1 MGYRILALDGGGGW
15 ALIQVRALIA
25 LYDNNPDTTGHQVL
39 SDFDLVAANSGGSL
53 VLGGLVENVTLRTL
67 LGYFQDEAKR
77 RSIFSP
83 NRSLTDRLLN
93 RLLGIGPR
101 YSTETKLK
109 SIRGLLPRTGGMT
122 LGQAVAGVRRAG
134 AAEDTHLLIVGFDY
148 DLNRAAFFRSQAT
161 GGPRWGDGGST
172 QVTVAEAIHA
182 STNAPVNY
190 FDEPALLPSCGV
202 RFWDGGITGCNN
214 PVLAA
219 VTEAVTKQQ
228 KNTDIVAL
236 SLGTGTVILP
246 PASPADPPDSP
257 FVTRPGK
264 AGLLPD
270 VRKLATA
277 ILDDP
282 PDAATFIAHAM
293 TGGPNGIN
301 AASDSRIVR
310 LNPLVSPLGT
320 PGQWRAPGLP
330 NSPMSPSQFQALAN
344 LDMDAVKQEEVAQI
358 DALAALWLADTVRNQ
373 PIRRNS
379 QTLAEEIGPG
389 TFSKARA
396 AWESLK
402 NSY

>member
-1 MGYRILALDGGGGW
+1 MGYRILSLDGGGGW

-25 LYDNNPDTTGHQVL
+25 LYDNKLDTTGHQVL
-39 SDFDLVAANSGGSL
+39 SDFDLVAANSGGSV
-53 VLGGLVENVTLRTL
+53 VLGGLIENVTLRTL
-67 LGYFQDEAKR
+67 LGYFLEEAKR

-83 NRSLTDRLLN
+83 SRSLFYRLLN
-93 RLLGIGPR
+93 KIIGIGPK

-109 SIRGLLPRTGGMT
+109 SIHSLLPRTGGLT
-122 LGQAVAGVRRAG
+122 LGQAMAGVRRPG
-134 AAEDTHLLIVGFDY
+134 ATEDTHLLIVGFDY
-148 DLNRAAFFRSQAT
+148 ELNRAAFFRSQAVSS
-161 GGPRWGDGGST
+161 PRWGDGAST
-172 QVTVAEAIHA
+172 QVTLAEAIHA

-219 VTEAVTKQQ
+219 VTEAVAKQQ

-236 SLGTGTVILP
+236 SIGTGTVVLP
-246 PASPADPPDSP
+246 PAGPADPPDSP
-257 FVTRPGK
+257 FVRRPPK
-264 AGLLPD
+264 SCLLAD
-270 VRKLATA
+270 LRKLAMS

-282 PDAATFIAHAM
+282 PDAATFVAYAM
-293 TGGPNGIN
+293 TGGSNGLAAPN
-301 AASDSRIVR
+301 DSRIVR
-310 LNPLVSPLGT
+310 LNPMVSPMGE
-320 PGQWRAPGLP
+320 PGKWRAPGP
-330 NSPMSPSQFQALAN
+330 AGAPMSAEQFKALA
-344 LDMDAVKQEEVAQI
+344 DVDVDAVKQEEVTQI
-358 DALAALWLADTVRNQ
+358 DALTALWLADNARNQ

-379 QTLAEEIGPG
+379 RTLAEEIGPG